1 MITET
6 FEIIAKTAKL
16 ADKKALISSLDS
28 DLVNQ
33 ILVDTYDKSVSY
45 GITTKNIKPTPNLT
59 SKHSID
65 ENYQLFHSLLVNLAA
80 RKITGNEAINTM
92 NDMIGSFRVEDRKLL
107 LDIIDRSIGIGF
119 TWDAWQKFTGRK
131 VTKFEVPLALHL
143 DKVKKIDPTDGTY
156 FASRKMDGCRL
167 LIKADLDT
175 GEIIFYSR
183 SGKEY
188 KTLSNL
194 TPSIFNILKGR
205 NGIWALD
212 GECAK
217 MLPDGKDDFQGVMK
231 EITRKDYTIENPHF
245 YLFDLVPWD
254 VFLGDETS
262 NNFTERYTEMKQ
274 LPTDPN
280 VILLE
285 QEKITSAEIFDKWAE
300 RVAEN
305 NWEGFMLRKDAPFKT
320 GRSRDLLKYKP
331 FVEDF
336 ETRVIRTENGQQVFA
351 VPGEGNK
358 LFDGVKYLVIKLDT
372 GDEVHVGTG
381 LSKEQRLDWFENPDL
396 IVGKMITVKYLEKT
410 IDQNGKHSLRHPI
423 LKWVH
428 GEERDT

>member
-6 FEIIAKTAKL
+6 FELIAKTAKL
-16 ADKKALISSLDS
+16 ADKKTLISSLDS

-59 SKHSID
+59 STHSID

-92 NDMIGSFRVEDRKLL
+92 NDVIGTFRVEDRKLL

-194 TPSIFNILKGR
+194 TPSIFNILKGK

-245 YLFDLVPWD
+245 YLFDLVSWD